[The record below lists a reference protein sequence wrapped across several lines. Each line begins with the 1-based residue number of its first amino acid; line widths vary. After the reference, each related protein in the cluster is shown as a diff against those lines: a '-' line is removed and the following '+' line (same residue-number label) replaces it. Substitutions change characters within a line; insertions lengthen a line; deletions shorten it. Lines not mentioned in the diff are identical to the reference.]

1 MARAVTDAGKAG
13 LAEIC
18 GPPLPSLLR
27 RHHRYP
33 CDAGSAPFPVMR
45 EAEEGDDE
53 VGGSG
58 MTEGSREGE
67 GVAEQPYDENWTVL
81 IYCRRG
87 AMRDGPYLGL

>member
-1 MARAVTDAGKAG
+1 
-13 LAEIC
+13 
-18 GPPLPSLLR
+18 
-27 RHHRYP
+27 
-33 CDAGSAPFPVMR
+33 MR

-87 AMRDGPYLGL
+87 AMRDGPLFRSLEDIAFLGLNISRKAHCLISFN